1 MLEISQQI
9 NFRSYFFRS
18 LVTNC
23 RTRHCRFYILRSS
36 DVDLCISM
44 YTRLALPIANGKGAD
59 ETELSA
65 F

>member
-1 MLEISQQI
+1 MSELSQQI
-9 NFRSYFFRS
+9 HFRSYIVRS

-23 RTRHCRFYILRSS
+23 RTRHCRFTILRSYY
-36 DVDLCISM
+36 VDHCKRM
-44 YTRLALPIANGKGAD
+44 NTRLALPKANGKGAD